1 MWILIWAYNNT
12 GDTVSNKCVINKENS
27 DKFPFSH
34 RPVMVR
40 EVLEGLKPGTAGVF
54 VDCTVGGG
62 GHARALLESTGPG
75 VKLVGLDQD
84 PQALQAAAEK
94 LASFAGRFT
103 LVRANFKELAR
114 VLTELR
120 LEAVNGILFD
130 LGVSS
135 YQLDN
140 PARGFSYMHDAPL
153 DMRMDPAGRVTAREL
168 VNRLPEKELAGI
180 IRRYGEERWASKIA
194 SYIVRARQDR
204 EINSTY
210 ELVEIIKKA
219 VPARAR
225 REGPHPAKR
234 TFQALR
240 IAVNNELNILRDAF
254 REAVSFLMP
263 GGRLCVITF
272 HSLED
277 RIAKETFR
285 ELARPCTCP
294 PQFPVCACGR
304 LPVIKPVTGRPVTP
318 SDEELA
324 ENPRARSAKLRVIE
338 KLSNV
343 LKSREG
349 E

>member
-1 MWILIWAYNNT
+1 MPDTT
-12 GDTVSNKCVINKENS
+12 GNYKKNS
-27 DKFPFSH
+27 DSYFPFKH
-34 RPVMVR
+34 MPIMVR
-40 EVLEGLKPGTAGVF
+40 EVVNGLNPGETGVL

-62 GHARALLESTGPG
+62 GHACALLESTGPG

-84 PQALQAAAEK
+84 PQALRAAEEN
-94 LASFAGRFT
+94 LAPFSDRFT

-168 VNRLPEKELAGI
+168 VNHLPEKELAGI

-194 SYIVRARQDR
+194 SFIVRARQDR
-204 EINSTY
+204 EISSTY

-240 IAVNNELNILRDAF
+240 IAVNNELDILRDAF

-294 PQFPVCACGR
+294 PQFPVCTCGR
-304 LPVIKPVTGRPVTP
+304 RPEIKPVTGRPITP
-318 SDEELA
+318 SAEELA
-324 ENPRARSAKLRVIE
+324 ENPRARSAKLRVVE
-338 KLSNV
+338 KLSVV